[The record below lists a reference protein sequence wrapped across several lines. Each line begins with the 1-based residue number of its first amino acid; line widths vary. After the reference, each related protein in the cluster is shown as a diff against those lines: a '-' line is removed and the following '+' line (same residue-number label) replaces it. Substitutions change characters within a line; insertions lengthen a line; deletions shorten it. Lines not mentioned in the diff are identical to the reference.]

1 MLDLAHHYEE
11 LLTSPTGTYRARVY
25 GEQLDNGRWAGWLVF
40 VPVGGGR
47 LIATERETTQAT
59 LADLTYWGTG
69 LSEVY
74 LQGALARALALQPEA
89 ELARELDRL
98 EKLEAAAEIRADT
111 LERAAAAARVQS
123 RVTEAARERTEERL
137 LETIADNAELEAE
150 AHEQA
155 AAVSRSTADA
165 AERALQTEKPGTSS
179 AKKKR
184 KTKKK

>member
-59 LADLTYWGTG
+59 LADLTYWGSG
-69 LSEVY
+69 LTEVY
-74 LQGALARALALQPEA
+74 LQGALDRALALQPEA
-89 ELARELDRL
+89 ELARELERL
-98 EKLEAAAEIRADT
+98 EKLEASAEIRADA
-111 LERAAAAARVQS
+111 LESAAAAARIES
-123 RVTEAARERTEERL
+123 RVAEAARERTEERL
-137 LETIADNAELEAE
+137 LETIADTAQIEAE

-165 AERALQTEKPGTSS
+165 AERALRKQKPRKPS

-184 KTKKK
+184 KTKE

>member
-89 ELARELDRL
+89 KLARELDRL
-98 EKLEAAAEIRADT
+98 EKLEVAAQVRADT
-111 LERAAAAARVQS
+111 LERAAAAARAQS
-123 RVTEAARERTEERL
+123 RATEAARERTEERL
-137 LETIADNAELEAE
+137 LETIADGAELEVE

-165 AERALQTEKPGTSS
+165 AARALEERRTSS
-179 AKKKR
+179 AKRKR
-184 KTKKK
+184 KTKR